1 MIRLHMSAE
10 RLVGLRWAVS
20 PVGELAAA
28 LVAVSEARTGDPVLR
43 RLRTLLNSGHLPT
56 LAAVTRG
63 YTAYLPELL
72 TPPPRTF
79 LPPVEEQ
86 LHAVASTPT
95 STVSAQFTAFL
106 SGGTARRDRCPWL
119 GESELKRADARVR
132 GRIEVSEHDLRERLA
147 GELHW
152 LWERSMAA
160 RWEAVTASFEGFVE
174 RQGAVAARE
183 GLGGALAALHSSMRW
198 KEGSLQIASPLDGEV
213 SGDHPFTLVPSVFLT
228 RIGLHAPLDRDEA
241 QLVVPVTASPET
253 KPVMAP
259 VLGATRLAILR
270 GLTEPCTTTALAARH
285 HLTAATVSFH
295 LSRLLAA
302 DLVRRERNG
311 RYVHYRRTARARTL
325 LSPAPPAG
333 APTAPGRPEADSPER
348 PR

>member
-10 RLVGLRWAVS
+10 RLAGLRWAVS

-28 LVAVSEARTGDPVLR
+28 LVTVAEARTAAHPVLR
-43 RLRTLLNSGHLPT
+43 RLRALLDSGHLPT

-72 TPPPRTF
+72 TPAPRTF

-95 STVSAQFTAFL
+95 NTVNEQFTAFL
-106 SGGTARRDRCPWL
+106 TGGAARRDRCPWL
-119 GESELKRADARVR
+119 GEHELQQADARVR
-132 GRIEVSEHDLRERLA
+132 GRIERNEHDLRERLA

-152 LWERSMAA
+152 LWQRTMAA
-160 RWEAVTASFEGFVE
+160 RWDAVTAGFEGFVE
-174 RQGAVAARE
+174 RQGTLAARE
-183 GLGGALAALHSSMRW
+183 GLGGALAGLHSSLCW
-198 KEGSLQIASPLDGEV
+198 DEGSLRIDSPLDGEV
-213 SGDHPFTLVPSVFLT
+213 SGHHPFTLVPSLFLP
-228 RIGLHAPLDRDEA
+228 RVGLHAPLHRGGA
-241 QLVVPVTASPET
+241 QLVVPVNASADT

-270 GLTEPCTTTALAARH
+270 SLAEPRTTTALAARH

-302 DLVRRERNG
+302 DLVRREREG
-311 RYVHYRRTARARTL
+311 RYVYYRRTARARAL
-325 LSPAPPAG
+325 LGTAPRPAP
-333 APTAPGRPEADSPER
+333 
-348 PR
+348 